1 MPGGVAVMAM
11 RARWYVSWLVLV
23 LVLLMASGCGSE
35 PAADANRNQED
46 EAGAEEA
53 AAAEDGFSSG
63 LYMVNDEITPG
74 RYRTEGGV
82 SYYARLSSREGSV
95 TEHGMGADIDGIIAS
110 SAPLG
115 GPIVLDIKSTDL
127 AFETVGN
134 GTWYAVDD
142 SYQPELTDTF
152 GDGYWIVGVDIA
164 PGTYRTD
171 DDVMFWQRLSDFS
184 DEPEGFIDA
193 GINVEGGAEV
203 EIDSSD
209 AGFMTA
215 GGATWVRIE

>member
-1 MPGGVAVMAM
+1 
-11 RARWYVSWLVLV
+11 
-23 LVLLMASGCGSE
+23 
-35 PAADANRNQED
+35 
-46 EAGAEEA
+46 
-53 AAAEDGFSSG
+53 
-63 LYMVNDEITPG
+63 MVNSDMEPG

-95 TEHGMGADIDGIIAS
+95 TEQGMGADIDGIIVS
-110 SAPLG
+110 SASLG
-115 GPIVLDIKSTDL
+115 GPVVLDIKSTDL

-134 GTWYAVDD
+134 GIWYAVDD
-142 SYQPELTDTF
+142 SYQPELADSF

-171 DDVMFWQRLSDFS
+171 DDVLVWQRLSDFS

-193 GINVEGGAEV
+193 GINVEGGAQV

-209 AGFMTA
+209 AGFMTT
-215 GGATWVRIE
+215 GGAIWERID